1 MVLGEQLRANPE
13 EELKCGQQQTV
24 PGVAGMNKPNSS
36 QGHLPLAFPR
46 MLLWDGQPVS
56 STPGLESDHELL
68 LVVA

>member
-36 QGHLPLAFPR
+36 QGHL
-46 MLLWDGQPVS
+46 
-56 STPGLESDHELL
+56 
-68 LVVA
+68 